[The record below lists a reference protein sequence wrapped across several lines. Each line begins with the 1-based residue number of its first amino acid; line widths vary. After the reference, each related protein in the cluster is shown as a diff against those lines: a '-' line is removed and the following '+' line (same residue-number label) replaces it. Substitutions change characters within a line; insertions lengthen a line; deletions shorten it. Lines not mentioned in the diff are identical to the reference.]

1 MQIAFIGGGIM
12 AEAMIKA
19 IIDKGLTTP
28 NTIIASDI
36 DPLRCAALSKGYG
49 IQTTRDNR
57 EALDRGEVVVLAI
70 KPQALNG
77 VIKELS
83 VSPNSQQLLLS
94 IVAGASMTTI
104 SKGLRHSAVVRVMPN
119 LPAQIGEGVSV
130 WTATSSVTE
139 AQKKTVATM
148 LRALGKEIYLTDEK
162 YLDMATAVSGSGP
175 AYVFLVIESLIEAA
189 VHIGLLREIAE
200 ELVLQT
206 VLGSA
211 RFLEKSGRHPAD
223 LRNMVTS
230 PGGTTAEGL
239 FELEEGGL
247 RSLLMKAIIASYEKA
262 KKLGSPSSQ

>member
-1 MQIAFIGGGIM
+1 MQIAFIGGGVM
-12 AEAMIKA
+12 AEAMIRA
-19 IIDKGLTTP
+19 IIDNGLTTP
-28 NTIIASDI
+28 NAITASDI
-36 DPLRCAALSKGYG
+36 DPMRCAALSQGYG
-49 IQTTRDNR
+49 IKTTRDNR
-57 EALDRGEVVVLAI
+57 EALERGEVVVLAI

-77 VIKELS
+77 VIDGLRGLVRSE
-83 VSPNSQQLLLS
+83 QLVLS
-94 IVAGASMTTI
+94 IVAGASTATI

-139 AQKKTVATM
+139 AQKESVAAI

-189 VHIGLLREIAE
+189 VHIGLPREVAG

-206 VLGSA
+206 VLGSVH
-211 RFLEKSGRHPAD
+211 FMEKSGKHPAE

-247 RSLLMKAIIASYEKA
+247 RALIMKAIIAGYEKA
-262 KKLGSPSSQ
+262 KKLSGLSEQ